1 MEIKLMNRLGIT
13 GMVLIGLCF
22 VSHTVAAQAG
32 LTTLSGDENAGARER
47 AWYVQTLRRI
57 ADPVLYALSRN
68 ELREKMPVE
77 GKQPERRVYCSHLEA
92 FGRLLDGMAPW
103 LELGPDSSQEGK
115 IREQYINLSV
125 ACIKNAVN
133 PGSPD
138 FLNFYKDGN
147 QPLVDAAFF
156 ADALLRAPVQL
167 WGRLDTVTK
176 SRVLSALRSSKQ
188 IIPSFTNHMLFSAIV
203 EAALMRFGGSGDR
216 FRTDM
221 TVKQIMLW
229 YKGDG
234 VYGDGPVFHW
244 DYYNSFVIQPM
255 LLQVL
260 DIIKDSSSRL
270 TKGDL
275 PGLALE
281 HAQRYAA
288 ILERL
293 IAPDASYPAIGRSL
307 TYRFGA
313 FQLLS
318 DLAYRHELPEDV
330 TPQQVRSALYYVI
343 KRQIAAPGTFDKAGW
358 LRIGFYGYQP
368 GLGENY
374 ISTGSLYLCSEAF
387 IALGLPADDPFW
399 QGKDE
404 PWTQLKV
411 WSGKAVDIDHALK
424 D

>member
-1 MEIKLMNRLGIT
+1 MIA
-13 GMVLIGLCF
+13 IGLCF
-22 VSHTVAAQAG
+22 ASNAVMGQAG
-32 LTTLSGDENAGARER
+32 VTKLSSDENAGIEER
-47 AWYVQTLRRI
+47 AWCIETLRKI
-57 ADPVLYALSRN
+57 ADPVLYALSN
-68 ELREKMPVE
+68 SELRKKMPVE
-77 GKQPERRVYCSHLEA
+77 GKQASRRTYCSHLEA

-103 LELGPDSSQEGK
+103 LELGPDKTPEGK
-115 IREQYINLSV
+115 IREKYIQLSV
-125 ACIKNAVN
+125 ACIRNAVN
-133 PGSPD
+133 PSSPD

-167 WGRLDTVTK
+167 WGRLDTLTK
-176 SRVLSALRSSKQ
+176 QRVLEALRSSRQ
-188 IIPSFTNHMLFSAIV
+188 IIPSFTNHMLFSATV
-203 EAALMRFGGSGDR
+203 EAALIRFGGSGDR

-260 DIIKDSSSRL
+260 QIIKDSSSRL

-275 PGLALE
+275 PKLAMD
-281 HAQRYAA
+281 HARRYGE

-293 IAPDASYPAIGRSL
+293 IAPDATYPAIGRSL

-318 DLAYRHELPEDV
+318 DLAYLHELPDDV
-330 TPQQVRSALYYVI
+330 SPRQVRTALYYVI
-343 KRQIAAPGTFDKAGW
+343 KRQIGAPGTFDKNGW

-387 IALGLPADDPFW
+387 IALGLPADDSFW

-411 WSGKAVDIDHALK
+411 WTGKAVDIDHALA